1 MDLVTLFLNPP
12 TTPIRLS
19 PQPLSLYFLSIVIE
33 NHNSNRELVMTT
45 VGRHDNDISSIN
57 MLEPNN
63 GSPEHHSNGNGSNGL
78 GEQEGKVDLMANG
91 GQLTDDNVNER
102 YNEQPKFDI
111 EPVQLQFA
119 LNNLCNL
126 KVQNNIMFIILE
138 KTVFKIDLDNPSIVK
153 LFEFNTNILITN
165 CWLSPN
171 GQHFIVQ
178 INHSTYYYLHN
189 SYDKFKILPKFKSLN
204 IKAIVFPNDEDLVT
218 NDFLIIT
225 NDDSILVGSIK
236 SHVEDNKKDDRY
248 IKQVYNSSK
257 SIVNICFT
265 NNNCQINLFTADET
279 LQWDCFDNSYNELVK
294 VFKTNPKVI
303 AHKKVVNFVTNK
315 DEFVLITNDKF
326 SNIDTINFKPASD
339 ITSNQSSGGIIT
351 AHHICFL
358 NTAQDE
364 LIVYS
369 KLSKDEIRIPL
380 NEKVLG
386 IINDT
391 NSGTYWIYSKQNIYE
406 LVITNESVKVWYDY
420 YKLGKF
426 EESLKCLETDHDTS
440 YLKKDMIYIKQ
451 GYDYLQKGAFGI
463 NQQDK
468 NMIHLQIK
476 GIKILAQLSEPFE
489 KICLMLINLNL
500 GSLSE
505 RLLIEYLLVK
515 FYYSKNIEKNL
526 IRVTVLSSWIIELM
540 LRNIHSLE
548 SKVNLDKSIDKSS
561 QDDENLLK
569 EFNDQFYSFLNL
581 NYKNFD
587 ANTIY
592 KIMKD
597 LNYSAKLIY
606 FADLLKDYEFILNY
620 HIESEDWENSIKTLI
635 KMYGEK
641 KYENVIYEKATV
653 LLINYP
659 EKTIDI
665 WLKFDLN
672 YEKLL
677 PSLLIYNKQ
686 SISIFEN
693 YSIIFLQKLIF
704 SKNIK
709 NKTIN
714 SHYLSLLITYPV
726 SNLSNGL
733 EIENDPNKFINKQ
746 IIRFLNFAKF
756 EKNLYDPE
764 FILRLC
770 IDYKKVEPA
779 IIILINDLKLFEPA
793 LKLSIE
799 NKLDSSSMFILS
811 KFNDFLKNDDFRGNR
826 LQHHNFNQGKKLW
839 LLFSKYLINEVINGK
854 KFDFDVDGTRE
865 IDPIKKLTD
874 EIVHDGDSV
883 LENQTLS
890 ETNNQGMNEVLRY
903 LLDSSYCQPIGANLL
918 SLKDLLPLFPE
929 SIMVNNFK
937 DEIITSLNQYNNKIN
952 QLSIEMKESLDISNN
967 LKNQILESNESLAK
981 GKIFTIIE
989 PGEPCKLC
997 NNLLV
1002 SKNFITFP
1010 NCHHSF
1016 HKDCLIKYYL
1026 MSKGDYR
1033 FKKIFQ
1039 LFKKD
1044 LNNAHKKELDDI
1056 MLSECVLCN
1065 ESNIISIDNNLIDP
1079 MKDKSLV
1086 EEWDL

>member
-1 MDLVTLFLNPP
+1 
-12 TTPIRLS
+12 
-19 PQPLSLYFLSIVIE
+19 
-33 NHNSNRELVMTT
+33 MTS
-45 VGRHDNDISSIN
+45 VARHDGTIN
-57 MLEPNN
+57 GMSRLDPSN
-63 GSPEHHSNGNGSNGL
+63 GSVDDHSNGNGSAGL
-78 GEQEGKVDLMANG
+78 GKQGKTIISSVNG
-91 GQLTDDNVNER
+91 GGFTDENLIDR
-102 YNEQPKFDI
+102 YDDKPKFDI

-126 KVQNNIMFIILE
+126 KVQSNVMFIILE
-138 KTVFKIDLDNPSIVK
+138 KTVFKIDLNNPSIVK

-204 IKAIVFPNDEDLVT
+204 IKTIVFPNDEDLVT
-218 NDFLIIT
+218 NDFLIVT
-225 NDDSILVGSIK
+225 NDDSVLIGSIK
-236 SHVEDNKKDDRY
+236 SHVEDNKKDDKY
-248 IKQVYNSSK
+248 IKLVYNSTK
-257 SIVNICFT
+257 PVVNVCFT
-265 NNNCQINLFTADET
+265 NNNCQINLFTAEET
-279 LQWDCFDNSYNELVK
+279 LQWDCFDNSYNEMVK
-294 VFKTNPKVI
+294 VFKTIPKI
-303 AHKKVVNFVTNK
+303 TPHKKVINLVSKKN
-315 DEFVLITNDKF
+315 EFVLITNDKF
-326 SNIDTINFKPASD
+326 SSIDTLNFKPAND
-339 ITSNQSSGGIIT
+339 ITSNLNAGGVIT
-351 AHHICFL
+351 AHHVCFL
-358 NTAQDE
+358 NTSQEE
-364 LIVYS
+364 LIIYS
-369 KLSKDEIRIPL
+369 KLSKDEMRIPL
-380 NEKVLG
+380 PEKVLG
-386 IINDT
+386 IVNDT
-391 NSGTYWIYSKQNIYE
+391 NSETYWIYSKQNIYE
-406 LVITNESVKVWYDY
+406 LVISNESIKVWYDY

-426 EESLKCLETDHDTS
+426 EESLKCLEADHDTNL
-440 YLKKDMIYIKQ
+440 LKKDMVYIKQ
-451 GYDYLQKGAFGI
+451 GYDFLQKGAFGI
-463 NQQDK
+463 NQLDK
-468 NMIHLQIK
+468 TMIHYQIK

-515 FYYSKNIEKNL
+515 FYYSKNIEKNF
-526 IRVTVLSSWIIELM
+526 IRITVLSSWIVELM
-540 LRNIHSLE
+540 LRNIHHLE
-548 SKVNLDKSIDKSS
+548 SKLSLDKSQEKVSR
-561 QDDENLLK
+561 DEENILK

-592 KIMKD
+592 RIMKD
-597 LNYSAKLIY
+597 LNYSSKMIY
-606 FADLLKDYEFILNY
+606 FAELLKDYEFILNY
-620 HIESEDWENSIKTLI
+620 YIESEDWDNSVKSLI
-635 KMYGEK
+635 KMHGDK
-641 KYENVIYEKATV
+641 MYEEVIYEKATV

-659 EKTIDI
+659 EKTIDL

-704 SKNIK
+704 NKNIK
-709 NKTIN
+709 NKNIN

-726 SNLSNGL
+726 LNLSNVL
-733 EIENDPNKFINKQ
+733 EVENDPNKFINKQ

-799 NKLDSSSMFILS
+799 NKLDTSSMFILN
-811 KFNDFLKNDDFRGNR
+811 KFNDFLKNEDFRGNR

-854 KFDFDVDGTRE
+854 TFDFDTGNSRE
-865 IDPIKKLTD
+865 VDPIKKLT
-874 EIVHDGDSV
+874 EQIVNEGDSV
-883 LENQTLS
+883 EDNQSLG
-890 ETNNQGMNEVLRY
+890 EINNQSMNKVLRY
-903 LLDSSYCQPIGANLL
+903 LLDSSYCQPIGSNLL

-937 DEIITSLNQYNNKIN
+937 EEIITSLNQYNNRIN

-989 PGEPCKLC
+989 PGEPCNLC

-1016 HKDCLIKYYL
+1016 HKDCLIKYFL

-1044 LNNAHKKELDDI
+1044 LNSTHKKELDDI
-1056 MLSECVLCN
+1056 MVSECVLCN
-1065 ESNIISIDNNLIDP
+1065 ESNIVSIDNNLVDP

-1086 EEWDL
+1086 EEWSL